1 MPPKKKR
8 KAKTPKSKP
17 TQTQKQKQSIVI
29 NIGGSKSTKSK
40 PRKSSGSGGLPPP
53 SHMHNLAPTFVT
65 APPVDFTPLLS
76 MIQQQTRPI
85 VQQAPMPVQN
95 PTTPLSSANVETNN
109 QAVQQ
114 RSGQA
119 AIRRAGRTAANFQR
133 RSSESSRFES
143 SDSDAELARQVQARD
158 DRQDE
163 RVFNEK
169 IQARREAQHAQRVAV
184 AEAVEPIAVA
194 QPVEQ
199 LEEQLLKK
207 GFSAGKQ
214 VAEEEVEKKIQTA
227 EQRGRQAAEEEAQE
241 SKRLQERLELK
252 KQEESA
258 SAFKE
263 FYTTFSQRAEKLNP
277 MQEDELE
284 RFRTDFQ
291 KQGLEK
297 FGTAPMKGELSR
309 KAQEIIRKSRT
320 PKKSTQEVLEERK
333 QELATVKKRE
343 EEVKKKLPITK
354 LTPKTAKT
362 QADLDILNKQR
373 RERGIIGGKLIFK
386 KGKVVM
392 GDSSDSDV

>member
-29 NIGGSKSTKSK
+29 NIGGSKSK

-65 APPVDFTPLLS
+65 APPVDFTPLVS
-76 MIQQQTRPI
+76 MIQQQTRPV

-114 RSGQA
+114 REGQA

-133 RSSESSRFES
+133 RTSETSRFES

-184 AEAVEPIAVA
+184 AEAVEPVAVA
-194 QPVEQ
+194 QPIEQ
-199 LEEQLLKK
+199 MEEQLLKK

-214 VAEEEVEKKIQTA
+214 AAEEEVEQKIQTA
-227 EQRGRQAAEEEAQE
+227 EQRGRQAAEEEAKDKLREQQRE
-241 SKRLQERLELK
+241 ELK
-252 KQEESA
+252 RGKDILA
-258 SAFKE
+258 KHRE

-277 MQEDELE
+277 MQEEEIE

-291 KQGLEK
+291 KQGLEQ
-297 FGTAPMKGELSR
+297 FGLAPMKGELSR
-309 KAQEIIRKSRT
+309 KAQEIIRKTRT

-333 QELATVKKRE
+333 QELASVKKRE
-343 EEVKKKLPITK
+343 EEVKQKLPKSPEKESKVKPGGGLVKYLEKVGKIEK
-354 LTPKTAKT
+354 PKKPRPPSSSEE
-362 QADLDILNKQR
+362 DI
-373 RERGIIGGKLIFK
+373 
-386 KGKVVM
+386 
-392 GDSSDSDV
+392 